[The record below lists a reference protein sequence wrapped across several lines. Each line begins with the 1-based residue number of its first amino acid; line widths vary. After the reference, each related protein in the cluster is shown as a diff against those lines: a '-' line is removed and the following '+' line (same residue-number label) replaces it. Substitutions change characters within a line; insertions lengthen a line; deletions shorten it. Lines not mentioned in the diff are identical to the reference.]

1 MGRVP
6 GGSGVSQTAKFAIVM
21 LSSGLLLGCVAATN
35 LEPLAPTTVEEVR
48 PPGSSLPTS
57 GSDRQ
62 ILVTIDNEPQLD
74 LRRAG
79 STIRGYFSP
88 GGYRASAAARQIAE
102 QLSREYGLARR
113 DAWPIRAL
121 QVHCVVYEVPE
132 GVSRDAVIA
141 NLAHD
146 PRVESVQRMQSFKVL
161 DSQRYNDPYSELQHN
176 IGTLSVSG
184 AHRWARGRG
193 VRVGIVD
200 TGVDLRHRE
209 LGGKVVATADFVARD
224 RRAFLTDRHGTAVAG
239 VIAASVN
246 NRLGIVGVAPDAA
259 LIAAKAC
266 WYEPGDRLQT
276 AAVCSS
282 FTLARGLAFALE
294 RDIDVL
300 NLSLSGPRDPLLE
313 RLVAAAISAGVVV
326 VAAQPDGERAM
337 AFPAGVDGVI
347 AVLAAEVDSEAQGS
361 DGSLYAPGQEILTLT
376 PEDRYD
382 YFSGSS
388 VAAAHVSGIAALI
401 REIRPQMTH
410 ETVRGL
416 LVRTSAQVS
425 STAGASRLVV
435 NACAA
440 LADLVGGSECP
451 TAIAAAVT
459 AGSDG
464 LLAR

>member
-1 MGRVP
+1 M
-6 GGSGVSQTAKFAIVM
+6 SQSVKLAILM
-21 LSSGLLLGCVAATN
+21 LSSGLLLGCVTATDFG
-35 LEPLAPTTVEEVR
+35 PVAPTTVGHV
-48 PPGSSLPTS
+48 PAPGSRLPAS

-88 GGYRASAAARQIAE
+88 GAYRASPAARQIAE
-102 QLSREYGLARR
+102 QLGREYGLARR

-121 QVHCVVYEVPE
+121 QVHCVVYEVAA

-146 PRVESVQRMQSFKVL
+146 PRVDSVQRMQSFKVL
-161 DSQRYNDPYSELQHN
+161 DGRPYNDPYSELQHN

-184 AHRWARGRG
+184 AHRWASGRG

-209 LGGKVVATADFVARD
+209 LDGKVVATADFVARD

-266 WYEPGDRLQT
+266 WYEAGDRLQT
-276 AAVCSS
+276 SAVCSS
-282 FTLARGLAFALE
+282 FTIARGLAFVLE
-294 RDIDVL
+294 RDVDVL

-313 RLVAAAISAGVVV
+313 RLVAAAINAGVVV
-326 VAAQPDGERAM
+326 VAAQPGGARAT
-337 AFPAGVDGVI
+337 AFPAGVEGVI
-347 AVLAAEVDSEAQGS
+347 AVLAAEVETEAQPS
-361 DGSLYAPGQEILTLT
+361 DGSLYAPGREILTLT

-401 REIRPQMTH
+401 REIRPQIANATLR
-410 ETVRGL
+410 EL
-416 LVRTSAQVS
+416 LVRTSAQLP
-425 STAGASRLVV
+425 STPGASRLVV

-440 LADLVGGSECP
+440 LADLVGGSDCP
-451 TAIAAAVT
+451 ATVASAFTPTRRVIGKA
-459 AGSDG
+459 
-464 LLAR
+464 LPR